1 VTSNGTAARVLRRVE
16 PLLWLTP
23 SLVLIGAVIAY
34 PVYEMVHTSLSRIT
48 ISGLNVG
55 SVGLQNY
62 RYLFQESD
70 LGKVI
75 GNTAIWVAG
84 VVGVSLIFSLLIAQL
99 LNERFPGRRLVRWA
113 LIVPWAASLVMT
125 AIVWKWML
133 NYYYGIVNPILQKVG
148 IISGPH
154 DWLGDPGTSFYA
166 MVLVGIVVSVPFTTY
181 VILAGLQGIPQDL
194 YEAAKVDGAN
204 AWRAYRTITMPLLRP
219 ALLVAVVLNII
230 YVFTSFPIVWIM
242 TQGGPGHATDT
253 AATYVYKLA
262 FKDHDIAEA
271 AAMSVLNVMA
281 LLVVV
286 VAYVVVVTRRTRRGQ
301 A

>member
-1 VTSNGTAARVLRRVE
+1 VE
-16 PLLWLTP
+16 PLLWLAP
-23 SLVLIGAVIAY
+23 SLVLIGGVIVY
-34 PVYEMVHTSLSRIT
+34 PVYEMVHTSFSRIT

-55 SVGLQNY
+55 SVGFDNY
-62 RYLFQESD
+62 RFLFQESD
-70 LGKVI
+70 LGKVVS
-75 GNTAIWVAG
+75 NTAIWVVA
-84 VVGVSLIFSLLIAQL
+84 VVGGSMLFSLLIAQL

-148 IISGPH
+148 LISAPH
-154 DWLGDPGTSFYA
+154 DWLGDPGTSFWA
-166 MVLVGIVVSVPFTTY
+166 IVLVGIVVSIPFTTY
-181 VILAGLQGIPQDL
+181 VLLAGMQGIPQDI
-194 YEAAKVDGAN
+194 YEAAKVDGAR
-204 AWRAYRTITMPLLRP
+204 AWHSYRTITLPLLRP

-230 YVFTSFPIVWIM
+230 YVFTSFPIIWIL

-271 AAMSVLNVMA
+271 AAMSVLNVIA
-281 LLVVV
+281 LLIVVGV
-286 VAYVVVVTRRTRRGQ
+286 YVVLVTRRARRGRT
-301 A
+301 